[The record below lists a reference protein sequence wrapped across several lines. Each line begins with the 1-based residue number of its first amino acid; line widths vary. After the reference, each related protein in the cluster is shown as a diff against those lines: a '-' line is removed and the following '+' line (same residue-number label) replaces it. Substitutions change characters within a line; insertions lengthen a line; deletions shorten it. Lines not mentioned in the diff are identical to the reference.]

1 MRRAL
6 PQWHFEEHIPW
17 PEKEA
22 RVHRCEGLLG
32 WSNYSDRKEGKEGL
46 GSSYRACNALD
57 FNQLPSPWALPKG
70 SSCGTSITSS
80 ALLSVLKAR
89 YTERG
94 SALHR
99 YNGDPVSGWRDRTA
113 ASYVRGKKTET
124 IQIIPRFPVK

>member
-1 MRRAL
+1 MRVSWDGVTILIEKKGKKGLAQATEL
-6 PQWHFEEHIPW
+6 VMPW
-17 PEKEA
+17 ISTSCPVLGLYLK
-22 RVHRCEGLLG
+22 GLLVV
-32 WSNYSDRKEGKEGL
+32 ST
-46 GSSYRACNALD
+46 
-57 FNQLPSPWALPKG
+57 P
-70 SSCGTSITSS
+70 SITSS